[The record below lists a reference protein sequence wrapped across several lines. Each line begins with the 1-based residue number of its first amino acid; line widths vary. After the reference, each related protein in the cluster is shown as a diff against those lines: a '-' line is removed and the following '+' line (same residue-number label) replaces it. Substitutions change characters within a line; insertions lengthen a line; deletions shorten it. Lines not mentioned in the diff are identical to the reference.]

1 MSSVFPTLA
10 TVRKYHD
17 ENTALS
23 AVCEIIAQAAALL
36 SVGRGIHRHQIE
48 FLAED
53 ILRKYYFLTIAE
65 IRLCMEYGVRGDY
78 GTIYDRLDTSVV
90 FEWIEKYISIRA
102 EIASRKAEQKP
113 GDEAAYWREQANKNP
128 GLKPMPY
135 EIKKALLN
143 VENKWLVDGELK
155 AGVKSGDFEPDA
167 AVLEMILQEWSND
180 KTPGKMPY
188 RDYETMRIAQIKA
201 QMKK

>member
-36 SVGRGIHRHQIE
+36 SIGRGIQRHQIE

-53 ILRKYYFLTIAE
+53 ILRQYYFLTIAE

-90 FEWIEKYISIRA
+90 AEWIEKYITMRA
-102 EIASRKAEQKP
+102 EISARKAEQKP
-113 GDEAAYWREQANKNP
+113 GDEVAYWREQAKKNP
-128 GLKPMPY
+128 ELKPMPD

-167 AVLEMILQEWSND
+167 AVLEMIEQEWGQD
-180 KTPGKMPY
+180 KRPDKIPY
-188 RDYETMRIAQIKA
+188 KDYEVLRIAQIKA